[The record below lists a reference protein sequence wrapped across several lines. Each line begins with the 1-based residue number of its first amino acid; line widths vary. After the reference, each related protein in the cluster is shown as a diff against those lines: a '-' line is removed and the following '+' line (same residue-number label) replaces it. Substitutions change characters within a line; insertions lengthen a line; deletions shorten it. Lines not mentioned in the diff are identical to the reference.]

1 MAKTVLLV
9 DDDALFRRAI
19 GDGLRTAGYD
29 VTFAADGLEALER
42 VRQAPPDFILLDLIM
57 PRLDGFRTCRLL
69 KEDPQHQTIP
79 VILLTGVGREA
90 LKGLSDLGAIAAV
103 AKRQFQ
109 PTLTDVVQ
117 TLKLLESAHRKAP
130 SPVESAHEMPERRVV
145 AELLTERRH
154 TQALLAA
161 LGEGVIEL
169 DHQGQVLYAN
179 PPALALLER
188 TEAQIL
194 GTPGSDLLGPA
205 NAPVLSGALQNLR
218 AGSEGGAVRL
228 EVPRGEKTLGLTLSL
243 LPGSEGPPGGLF
255 VLRDLTSLTRRARS
269 LEALAA
275 VGQRILGQLD
285 LPAVLREIVTR
296 AADLLGAERC
306 GLFRIEQVGSQLRL
320 HCVQAVGLS
329 EGYARDL
336 FLAPGEAAVGKAWE
350 ERRPVATT
358 DLLSDPAIRLSPAL
372 RARLKEEGIGAVL
385 AVPIVLLDEP
395 FGTLTVY
402 RPAGYDFSPEE
413 VEVVGSLG
421 RLAAIAIQNAR
432 LYQVERDR
440 TRDLTALIRAGQ
452 AVTASLDLP
461 HILGNIM
468 EAALQITG
476 ASIVSLLLGEGAE
489 RLNWQACADHL
500 QEEFTRA
507 TAAGPLRVGR
517 SFAAEV
523 AARRESR
530 WVADLSQ
537 DPEVANADF
546 VARHGICCYLGVPIL
561 AGERVL
567 GVLSILG
574 PPDGSVA
581 EGRRELLESLAAQ
594 AALAIENARLYAETR
609 KSYEDLQAAKD
620 QLVQAEKLRALG
632 EMAGGVAHDFNNL
645 MSVILGRAHLLRDGK
660 ADLEGGLQM
669 IEQAALDGAETVRRL
684 LGFARVQPEAGY
696 APVDLAALVAQVL
709 ELTRPRWKDEA
720 QRRGAPIEVDL
731 VSEPVPAVW
740 GNAAELRE
748 ALVNLVFNAVDAMP
762 EGGRLTLGT
771 RRPGHP
777 CRRDGRRRGEGEVP
791 DDVATGSGDLVEVFV
806 QDTGVG
812 MAPEVRRRAFEP
824 FFSTKGAKGTGLG
837 LAMVYGVVGRHGG
850 EVLVES
856 QEGEGTT
863 VSLRL
868 PTAGQ
873 PVAERRE
880 VAILPAVPPRRIM
893 VVDDEAAV
901 GQTLAELL
909 RRQGHEVESFTD
921 PRRALEH
928 LTRSPVDLLFTD
940 LGMPEMSGWEMAR
953 GARELHPEM
962 PIVVVTGWGEQLDPA
977 QVREHCVHAL
987 VSKPYHVE
995 DILRLVAEV
1004 SPVASSV

>member
-9 DDDALFRRAI
+9 DDDALFRQII
-19 GDGLRTAGYD
+19 GDGLRAAGYD
-29 VTFAADGLEALER
+29 VAFAADGLEAMER
-42 VRQAPPDFILLDLIM
+42 VREAPPDVILLDLIM
-57 PRLDGFRTCRLL
+57 PKVDGLRTCKLL
-69 KEDPQHQTIP
+69 KQHPEHRHIP
-79 VILLTGVGREA
+79 VILLTGVAREA
-90 LKGLSDLGAIAAV
+90 LKALSQLGAEAAV
-103 AKRQFQ
+103 AKRQAGT
-109 PTLTDVVQ
+109 TLTEVLQ
-117 TLKLLESAHRKAP
+117 TLRLLESVPRKPFVLPPPAP
-130 SPVESAHEMPERRVV
+130 KPVGRRIVT
-145 AELLTERRH
+145 ELLAERQH

-161 LGEGVIEL
+161 LGEGVVEL
-169 DHQGQVLYAN
+169 DGRGRVVYAN
-179 PPALALLER
+179 QVVFSLLER
-188 TEAQIL
+188 PETAVL
-194 GTPGSDLLGPA
+194 GSVGTDLFGPA
-205 NAPVLSGALQNLR
+205 HRCALAQALEELQTAPRGPTL
-218 AGSEGGAVRL
+218 RL
-228 EVPRGEKTLGLTLSL
+228 ELPYAQKTLGVTLSL

-358 DLLSDPAIRLSPAL
+358 DLLNDPAIRLSPAL
-372 RARLKEEGIGAVL
+372 RARIKEEGIGAVL

-421 RLAAIAIQNAR
+421 RFAAIAIQNAR

-461 HILGNIM
+461 HILGNIV

-476 ASIVSLLLGEGAE
+476 ASIVSLLLGEGEE

-546 VARHGICCYLGVPIL
+546 VARHGIRCYLGVPIL
-561 AGERVL
+561 AREQVL

-574 PPDGSVA
+574 PPDGSVT
-581 EGRRELLESLAAQ
+581 EGRREVLESLAAQ
-594 AALAIENARLYAETR
+594 AGLAIENARLYAETR
-609 KSYEDLQAAKD
+609 KAYEDLQAAKD
-620 QLVQAEKLRALG
+620 QLIQAETLRALG

-645 MSVILGRAHLLRDGK
+645 LSVILGRAHLLRDEK
-660 ADLEGGLQM
+660 ADLESGLQI
-669 IEQAALDGAETVRRL
+669 IERAALDGAETVRRL
-684 LGFARVQPEAGY
+684 LGFARVRSETND